1 MQIKTA
7 VACIN
12 SFLGDK
18 SYNANPNQN
27 GKTSSKT
34 PAHVDEPKLCIVHP
48 NNLMLEQKLN
58 SSFSFSMNFP
68 LLQVV
73 HYS

>member
-1 MQIKTA
+1 MEIKTG
-7 VACIN
+7 VVCIN

-27 GKTSSKT
+27 GKT
-34 PAHVDEPKLCIVHP
+34 PAHVDETKLCIVHP